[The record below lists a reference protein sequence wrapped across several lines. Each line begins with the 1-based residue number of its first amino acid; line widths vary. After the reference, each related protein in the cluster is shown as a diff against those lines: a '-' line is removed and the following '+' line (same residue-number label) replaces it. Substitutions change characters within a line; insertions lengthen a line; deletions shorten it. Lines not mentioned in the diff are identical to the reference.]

1 MNVWIALM
9 FYLIMVLFFLD
20 VSRAEAYL
28 DPGTG
33 SMLVQGLLAAIAA
46 AGVSLGVFWKR
57 IKAFFRGSSRRK
69 TEDNGEAH
77 GD

>member
-1 MNVWIALM
+1 MCCS
-9 FYLIMVLFFLD
+9 IMALFFL
-20 VSRAEAYL
+20 SAHPAEAYL

-57 IKAFFRGSSRRK
+57 IKAFFRGTSSVK
-69 TEDNGEAH
+69 PEPNDEP
-77 GD
+77 DDD